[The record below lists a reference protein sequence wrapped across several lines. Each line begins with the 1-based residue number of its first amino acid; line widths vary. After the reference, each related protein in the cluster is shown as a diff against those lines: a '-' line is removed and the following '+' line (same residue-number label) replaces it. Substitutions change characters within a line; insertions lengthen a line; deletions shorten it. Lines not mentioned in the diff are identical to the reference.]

1 MKTFEEL
8 TELAKLEEF
17 PDKLTEMESLVV
29 YSLQGIWLA
38 CKAKKLDKEIGKQA
52 YRLIQ
57 LAYDHAQTEQMIH
70 RNACRMRVEL
80 ARVNRDVE
88 LHGCELCRKVLK
100 IIDGRLRLENREE
113 SFSSSQ
119 LNEKETEP

>member
-8 TELAKLEEF
+8 IALAKSRNIPKTLSDLERNTVHGLRGILIQFKEKEM
-17 PDKLTEMESLVV
+17 DADQCQMVCREME
-29 YSLQGIWLA
+29 
-38 CKAKKLDKEIGKQA
+38 LD
-52 YRLIQ
+52 
-57 LAYDHAQTEQMIH
+57 YDHAQTEQMIH

-80 ARVNRDVE
+80 ARVNWDVE